1 MTQVSENAVDA
12 GLDTRVVVFVER
24 ADARDDLR
32 AGGQPPPDYL
42 LPAEDAVR
50 DRVQGEEWSM
60 LTTEDH
66 PNNRPLPPDEDAED
80 ADTPSE
86 CTGKV
91 GCP

>member
-1 MTQVSENAVDA
+1 MPQVSENVVDA
-12 GLDTRVVVFVER
+12 GLETRVVVFVER
-24 ADARDDLR
+24 ADACEDLR
-32 AGGQPPPDYL
+32 DGGQPPPDYL